1 MFEDSGGL
9 RRRSRATTHVPSAGA
24 VAGQFAVRTALAGAL
39 RLAALGRRLHN
50 EVFRDEAALPLIVVG
65 TILRLIDPVRPG
77 RG

>member
-1 MFEDSGGL
+1 
-9 RRRSRATTHVPSAGA
+9 
-24 VAGQFAVRTALAGAL
+24 LAGAL